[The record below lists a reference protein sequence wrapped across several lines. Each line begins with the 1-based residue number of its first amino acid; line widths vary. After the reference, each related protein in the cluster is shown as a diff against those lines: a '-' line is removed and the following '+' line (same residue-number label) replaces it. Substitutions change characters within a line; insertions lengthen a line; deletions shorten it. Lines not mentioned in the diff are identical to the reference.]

1 MVILSESRNRINIPP
16 EEFLNNLKAG
26 EHGCVFYLSK
36 EEMRMILLAFVKSG
50 LENNW
55 GVVYA
60 TATESIDEVRNAM
73 QRYGINTQYY
83 EKKEEEK
90 GNGSSLI
97 IIRGE
102 DLYKNADNPDIESW
116 INITKS
122 LSDMFISKGKKG
134 VRVAADLS
142 SYFLSRGLA
151 EQWHKLEYVLERTL
165 SLPISILC
173 AYDAFSPEVWDTDV
187 LKYYLKINSESKEFV
202 DAHSFAIYT
211 SRDKSVIF
219 TI

>member
-1 MVILSESRNRINIPP
+1 MVRLSESRNRINIPP
-16 EEFLNNLKAG
+16 EQFLNNLKVG
-26 EHGCVFYLSK
+26 EHGCVYFSSK
-36 EEMRMILLAFVKSG
+36 EEMQMIHFAFVKSG

-83 EKKEEEK
+83 EKKEEEN
-90 GNGSSLI
+90 GNGSLI

-102 DLYKNADNPDIESW
+102 DLYKNADNPDIENW
-116 INITKS
+116 INTTKS
-122 LSDMFISKGKKG
+122 VSDMFISKGKKG
-134 VRVAADLS
+134 FRMASDLS
-142 SYFLSRGLA
+142 SHFLSQGLV
-151 EQWHKLEYVLERTL
+151 EQWLKLEYVLERKP

-173 AYDAFSPEVWDTDV
+173 AYDIRFPEVWDTDIMN
-187 LKYYLKINSESKEFV
+187 YYLKINSESKEFV

-211 SRDKSVIF
+211 SRHKSVIF

>member
-1 MVILSESRNRINIPP
+1 MAILSESRNRINIPTNQ
-16 EEFLNNLKAG
+16 FLNNLKAG

-36 EEMRMILLAFVKSG
+36 EEMQMIHFVFVKSG

-73 QRYGINTQYY
+73 QSYGINTRYY
-83 EKKEEEK
+83 EKEEEEK
-90 GNGSSLI
+90 GNGSLI
-97 IIRGE
+97 IMIGE
-102 DLYKNADNPDIESW
+102 DLYKNVDNPDIENW
-116 INITKS
+116 INTTKS
-122 LSDMFISKGKKG
+122 LSNMFISKGKKG

-142 SYFLSRGLA
+142 SYFLSRGLI
-151 EQWHKLEYVLERTL
+151 EQWLELEYVLERKV

-173 AYDAFSPEVWDTDV
+173 AYDVRFPEVWDTDI
-187 LKYYLKINSESKEFV
+187 LKYYLKINSDSKEFV

-211 SRDKSVIF
+211 SRDKSITF

>member
-1 MVILSESRNRINIPP
+1 MILLSESRNRINIPTNQ
-16 EEFLNNLKAG
+16 FLNNLKAG

-36 EEMRMILLAFVKSG
+36 EEMQMIHFAFVKSG

-73 QRYGINTQYY
+73 QSYGINTQYY
-83 EKKEEEK
+83 EKEEE
-90 GNGSSLI
+90 GNGSLI

-102 DLYKNADNPDIESW
+102 DLYKNADNPDIENW
-116 INITKS
+116 INSTKS
-122 LSDMFISKGKKG
+122 VSDMFISKGKKG

-142 SYFLSRGLA
+142 SYFLSRGLV
-151 EQWHKLEYVLERTL
+151 EQWFELEYALERKA

-173 AYDAFSPEVWDTDV
+173 AYDVRFSEVWDTDI
-187 LKYYLKINSESKEFV
+187 LKYYLKINSDSKEFV

-211 SRDKSVIF
+211 SRDKSITF

>member
-1 MVILSESRNRINIPP
+1 MVRLSESSNRINIPP
-16 EEFLNNLKAG
+16 EQFLNNLKVG
-26 EHGCVFYLSK
+26 EHGCVYFSSK

-83 EKKEEEK
+83 EKKEEEN
-90 GNGSSLI
+90 GNGSLI

-102 DLYKNADNPDIESW
+102 DLYKNADNPDIENW
-116 INITKS
+116 INSTKS
-122 LSDMFISKGKKG
+122 VSDMFISKGKKG
-134 VRVAADLS
+134 FRMAADLS
-142 SYFLSRGLA
+142 SYFLSRGLV
-151 EQWHKLEYVLERTL
+151 EQWLKLEYVLERKL
-165 SLPISILC
+165 LLPISILC
-173 AYDAFSPEVWDTDV
+173 AYDIRFPEVWDTDI
-187 LKYYLKINSESKEFV
+187 LKYYLRINSESKEFV

-211 SRDKSVIF
+211 SRHKSIIF

>member
-1 MVILSESRNRINIPP
+1 MAILSESRNRINIPTNQ
-16 EEFLNNLKAG
+16 FLNNLKAG

-36 EEMRMILLAFVKSG
+36 EEMQMIHFVFVKSG

-73 QRYGINTQYY
+73 QSYGINTRYY
-83 EKKEEEK
+83 EKEEE
-90 GNGSSLI
+90 GNGSLI

-102 DLYKNADNPDIESW
+102 DLYKNADNPDIENW
-116 INITKS
+116 INSTKS
-122 LSDMFISKGKKG
+122 VSDMFISKGKKG

-142 SYFLSRGLA
+142 SYFLSRGLI
-151 EQWHKLEYVLERTL
+151 EQWLELEYVLERKV

-173 AYDAFSPEVWDTDV
+173 AYDVRFPEVWDTDI
-187 LKYYLKINSESKEFV
+187 LKYYLKINSDSKEFV

-211 SRDKSVIF
+211 SRDKSITF

>member
-1 MVILSESRNRINIPP
+1 MVRLSESSNRINIPP
-16 EEFLNNLKAG
+16 EQFLNNLKVG
-26 EHGCVFYLSK
+26 EHGCVYFSSK

-83 EKKEEEK
+83 EKKEEK
-90 GNGSSLI
+90 GNGSLI

-102 DLYKNADNPDIESW
+102 DLYKNADNPDIENW
-116 INITKS
+116 INSTKS
-122 LSDMFISKGKKG
+122 VSDMFISKGKKG
-134 VRVAADLS
+134 FRMAADLS
-142 SYFLSRGLA
+142 SYFLSRGLV
-151 EQWHKLEYVLERTL
+151 EQWLKLEYVLERKL

-173 AYDAFSPEVWDTDV
+173 AYDIRFPEVWDTDI
-187 LKYYLKINSESKEFV
+187 LKYYLRINSESKEFV

-211 SRDKSVIF
+211 SRHKSIIF

>member
-1 MVILSESRNRINIPP
+1 MILLSESRNRINIPTNQ
-16 EEFLNNLKAG
+16 FLNNLKAG

-36 EEMRMILLAFVKSG
+36 EEMQMIHFAFVKSG

-73 QRYGINTQYY
+73 QSYGINTRYY
-83 EKKEEEK
+83 EKEEE
-90 GNGSSLI
+90 GNGSLI

-102 DLYKNADNPDIESW
+102 DLYKNADNPDIENW
-116 INITKS
+116 INSTKS
-122 LSDMFISKGKKG
+122 VSDMFISKGKKG

-142 SYFLSRGLA
+142 SYFLSRGLI
-151 EQWHKLEYVLERTL
+151 EQWLELEYALERKV

-173 AYDAFSPEVWDTDV
+173 AYDVRFPEVWDTDI
-187 LKYYLKINSESKEFV
+187 LKYYLKINSDSKEFV

-211 SRDKSVIF
+211 SRDKSITF